1 MITDKRTFA
10 YTKRYKPM
18 DILPAPPFHLADAIK
33 AIAVALGAIGLATLL
48 QNLPVNRRHAHAVI
62 VTVAAGSYLNGG
74 IGIWEFPFAMLV
86 AGCAYR
92 GLNSYQFIGIA
103 WLLHTGWDIVHHFTG
118 HPMISW
124 LPTSS
129 AECAIKD
136 AILAVWFFVEA
147 PASWNSI
154 GNKRVPFRS

>member
-1 MITDKRTFA
+1 ME
-10 YTKRYKPM
+10 
-18 DILPAPPFHLADAIK
+18 ILPAPPFHTIDAIK

-48 QNLPVNRRHAHAVI
+48 QHLPLSRRHANAVI

-74 IGIWEFPFAMLV
+74 MGVWEFPFAILV
-86 AGCAYR
+86 ACCAYR
-92 GLNSYQFIGIA
+92 GLNSYWSIGIA

-129 AECAIKD
+129 GECAITD
-136 AILAVWFFVEA
+136 AILAIWFFLGA
-147 PASWNSI
+147 PSLWNTF
-154 GNKRVPFRS
+154 GQRAEVARS